1 MNKLNKIMS
10 EVFRMNEEELKDELT
25 MKNVENW
32 DSLKHMDLI
41 LSIEKGLDIQFSM
54 DDILKMKDI
63 KTIRKIVKDKIIL
76 NET

>member
-1 MNKLNKIMS
+1 MS

-63 KTIRKIVKDKIIL
+63 KTIRKIVKDKINL

>member
-1 MNKLNKIMS
+1 MNKLNQIMS

>member
-41 LSIEKGLDIQFSM
+41 LSIEKGLDIQFRM